1 MERPFRQMR
10 TIVAHSRTAKK
21 RIRQTA
27 KRTERNRSRI
37 RRIRTFVR
45 KVEDALAKGDADA
58 ATAAFAAAAPELQ
71 RGVSKGVLHRNTVA
85 RKISRMSS
93 KVRTLNLAAS
103 A

>member
-1 MERPFRQMR
+1 M
-10 TIVAHSRTAKK
+10 AHSRTAKK

-37 RRIRTFVR
+37 SRIRTFVR
-45 KVEDALAKGDADA
+45 KVEDAIAKGDAMA
-58 ATAAFAAAAPELQ
+58 ATSAFAAAAPELQ

-85 RKISRMSS
+85 RKISRLSS
-93 KVRTLNLAAS
+93 KVKSLNIAAR

>member
-1 MERPFRQMR
+1 M
-10 TIVAHSRTAKK
+10 AHSSTAKK

-37 RRIRTFVR
+37 SRIRTFVR
-45 KVEDALAKGDADA
+45 KVEDAIAKGDAA
-58 ATAAFAAAAPELQ
+58 EANAAFAAAAPELQ

-93 KVRTLNLAAS
+93 KVRNLHLATLA
-103 A
+103 

>member
-1 MERPFRQMR
+1 M
-10 TIVAHSRTAKK
+10 AHTRTAKK

-37 RRIRTFVR
+37 SRIRTFVR
-45 KVEDALAKGDADA
+45 KVEDAIAKGDAPA

-85 RKISRMSS
+85 RKISRLSS
-93 KVRTLNLAAS
+93 KVKTLSLSQS

>member
-1 MERPFRQMR
+1 
-10 TIVAHSRTAKK
+10 VAHSRTAKK

-37 RRIRTFVR
+37 SRIRTFVR
-45 KVEDALAKGDADA
+45 RVEDALEKGDAGA

-71 RGVSKGVLHRNTVA
+71 RGVSKGVMHRNTVA
-85 RKISRMSS
+85 RKISRLSNR
-93 KVRTLNLAAS
+93 VRVLNTS

>member
-1 MERPFRQMR
+1 M
-10 TIVAHSRTAKK
+10 AHSPTAKK

-37 RRIRTFVR
+37 SRIRTFVR
-45 KVEDALAKGDADA
+45 RLENAIEKGDSEA

-85 RKISRMSS
+85 RKISRLSS
-93 KVRTLNLAAS
+93 KVKDLDLAAR

>member
-1 MERPFRQMR
+1 M
-10 TIVAHSRTAKK
+10 AHSRTAKK

-27 KRTERNRSRI
+27 TRTERNKSRISRI
-37 RRIRTFVR
+37 RTYVR
-45 KVEDALAKGDADA
+45 KVEDALAKGDAGA
-58 ATAAFAAAAPELQ
+58 AAAAFAAAAPELQ

-93 KVRTLNLAAS
+93 KVRTLSLSAS

>member
-1 MERPFRQMR
+1 MIKRI
-10 TIVAHSRTAKK
+10 TVAHSRTAKK
-21 RIRQTA
+21 RIRQTI

-37 RRIRTFVR
+37 SRIRTFVR
-45 KVEDALAKGDADA
+45 KLEDALAKGDAGA

-93 KVRTLNLAAS
+93 KVKTLNLAES

>member
-1 MERPFRQMR
+1 
-10 TIVAHSRTAKK
+10 VAHSRTAKK

-37 RRIRTFVR
+37 SRIRTFVR
-45 KVEDALAKGDADA
+45 KVEDAIAKGDASA

-85 RKISRMSS
+85 RKIPRLSG
-93 KVRTLNLAAS
+93 KVRMLNMGGNA
-103 A
+103 

>member
-1 MERPFRQMR
+1 M
-10 TIVAHSRTAKK
+10 AHSRTAKK

-37 RRIRTFVR
+37 SRIRTFVR
-45 KVEDALAKGDADA
+45 RVEDALEKGDAGA

-71 RGVSKGVLHRNTVA
+71 RGVSKGVMHRNTVA
-85 RKISRMSS
+85 RKISRLSNR
-93 KVRTLNLAAS
+93 VRVLNTS